1 MLATIIK
8 ETVHIA
14 IEMKKLIYLIILIC
28 ALSACKSTDMVKFE
42 QSQPVSEKALSNF
55 GRSIQGEYIN
65 SANPL
70 EELVIESK
78 LIRTS
83 NVLDFSC
90 LRSELKIDSSEN
102 IDINNDQEL
111 IKYLNVE
118 GGITTIK
125 NDSIF
130 YRQIIV
136 DTLFLINKDQILKRF
151 AGNYFLNYHQSDNY
165 WIVKKIE
172 INNDTLLI
180 GEIVPSDTLLRFD
193 FVKKNER
200 IIEDNIT
207 DNEQDSVV
215 IEKDSN
221 ITKEERQ
228 AVYDY
233 ILNPNKKD
241 LRAMMKSN
249 SFNDIKRYV
258 RK

>member
-1 MLATIIK
+1 
-8 ETVHIA
+8 
-14 IEMKKLIYLIILIC
+14 
-28 ALSACKSTDMVKFE
+28 MVKFE
-42 QSQPVSEKALSNF
+42 QSQPVLEKALSNF
-55 GRSIQGEYIN
+55 DASIRGRYIN
-65 SANPL
+65 SVNPL
-70 EELVIESK
+70 EELIIESK

-83 NVLDFSC
+83 NVFDFSC
-90 LRSELKIDSSEN
+90 LRSEMKIDSSEN

-111 IKYLNVE
+111 VKYLNTE
-118 GGITTIK
+118 GGITVIK

-130 YRQIIV
+130 YRQTIV
-136 DTLFLINKDQILKRF
+136 DTLFLINNDQILKKF
-151 AGNYFLNYHQSDNY
+151 ARNYFLNYHQCDNY

-207 DNEQDSVV
+207 DNKQDSVV
-215 IEKDSN
+215 NNKDTN
-221 ITKEERQ
+221 VMNLKRQ
-228 AVYDY
+228 PVYDY

-241 LRAMMKSN
+241 LRAMIKSN
-249 SFNDIKRYV
+249 SFADIKKYV